1 MKVTIKYF
9 GILAE
14 TSAKKEEIQ
23 DVAEG
28 MTAAELKD
36 RQIKTYQ
43 ILEAESIHLAVNQNL
58 HTEVELKEGDEMAFL
73 PPFAGG

>member
-14 TSAKKEEIQ
+14 TVGKKEEILE
-23 DVAEG
+23 VAEG
-28 MTAAELKD
+28 ISAAELKD
-36 RQIKTYQ
+36 LQIKTYQ
-43 ILEAESIHLAVNQNL
+43 IPEAESVQLAVNQDLN
-58 HTEVELKEGDEMAFL
+58 TEVELKDGDEVVFL

>member
-1 MKVTIKYF
+1 MKITIKYF

-14 TSAKKEEIQ
+14 TSGKKEEILEV
-23 DVAEG
+23 DKG
-28 MTAAELKD
+28 MSAAELKG

-43 ILEAESIHLAVNQNL
+43 IPEEESVQLAVNQNL
-58 HTEVELKEGDEMAFL
+58 NTEVELKEGDEVAFL